1 MPTPPPPGDDDSQPP
16 APAAPAG
23 ALWPLLLF
31 VLVLMV
37 LLAGTALAYVT
48 WRHPGLAA
56 PLGVALTGVTLL
68 VTIALA
74 LARR

>member
-1 MPTPPPPGDDDSQPP
+1 MPTPHPPGDDDPQPWGP
-16 APAAPAG
+16 AVPVG

-31 VLVLMV
+31 VLALVV
-37 LLAGTALAYVT
+37 LLAGTALAYLT
-48 WRHPGLAA
+48 WRHPGLGA
-56 PLGVALTGVTLL
+56 PLGVALAGVTLL